1 MSDYERIGLRLIIFR
16 LVIALTFLSS
26 SIGLQI
32 ALGEKLLLKPYFYF
46 SAFVLIL
53 EIGYILFYAFLK
65 KLREREFFIYL
76 QLVGDSIT
84 VIILLFYTGGH
95 SSVFVFLCHFLVVLA
110 GALLR
115 RRGAIFIALFNSL
128 LFSILCLS
136 LYYNWLR
143 PSEYFNITFE
153 VPTAGEI
160 FNSLVINIFGLILI
174 AILISAVSSGIEK
187 SRQELGDAQKGLK
200 YLKNLNDLIVSSI
213 SGGIVVTDL
222 NGNATF
228 STQKARELFGVNI
241 TEGWNLKEQIEN
253 LGGPPI
259 IVENLSKN
267 GSEIPLSLPS
277 DKHLM
282 VSITPIFEEGNK
294 IGYLALIRDETEIVK
309 IRNELELK
317 ERLIS
322 LGEMAANMAHEIK
335 NPLGSISGAAQMLK
349 SSNPSNKEEGELLS
363 IIHKESLRLAE
374 VLDNF
379 LKFVSPQKAE
389 KHLVN
394 LYEVVSEVCTLFI
407 NSPIFQEKKLN
418 LVFES
423 VKNEIFLNIDPNQI
437 KQVLWNVLHNARKA
451 SHEGGKIKVS
461 ILKEDNFVIVEIS
474 DKGMGMPKSEIEK
487 IQEPFRKGFEQGVGL
502 GLSLVTRIM
511 EQHNGKI
518 EIDSEYG
525 SGTKV
530 KLFFPYGIEDEKK
543 NTCC

>member
-1 MSDYERIGLRLIIFR
+1 MSEYEKTGLRLIIFR

-46 SAFVLIL
+46 SAFVLVL
-53 EIGYILFYAFLK
+53 EIGYILFYSFLK
-65 KLREREFFIYL
+65 KLRNSEFFIYL

-84 VIILLFYTGGH
+84 VMVLLFYTGGH

-110 GALLR
+110 GALLK
-115 RRGAIFIALFNSL
+115 RRGAIFIALVNSL
-128 LFSILCLS
+128 LFGILCLS

-143 PSEYFNITFE
+143 PTEYFKIPFE

-160 FNSLVINIFGLILI
+160 FNALMINIFGLILV
-174 AILISAVSSGIEK
+174 AILISAVSSKIEK
-187 SRQELGDAQKGLK
+187 SRQELGDAQKGLR
-200 YLKNLNDLIVSSI
+200 YLEHINDLIVSSI

-222 NGNATF
+222 TGKVTF
-228 STQKARELFGVNI
+228 STHKARNLLGVNI
-241 TEGWNLKEQIEN
+241 TEGWSLKEQIED

-259 IVENLSKN
+259 VFENLLKK

-277 DKHLM
+277 EKHLM
-282 VSITPIFEEGNK
+282 LSISPLFEEERKVGF
-294 IGYLALIRDETEIVK
+294 LVLVRDETEIVK

-349 SSNPSNKEEGELLS
+349 SSNPENKEEGELLS

-379 LKFVSPQKAE
+379 LRFVSPQKPE

-394 LYEVVSEVCTLFI
+394 LYEVVLEVCTLFK
-407 NSPIFQEKKLN
+407 NSPLFQEKKLN
-418 LVFES
+418 LNFEYFS
-423 VKNEIFLNIDPNQI
+423 KEIFINVDSNQI
-437 KQVLWNVLHNARKA
+437 KQVLWNLLHNARKA
-451 SHEGGKIKVS
+451 SEEEGEIRVS
-461 ILKEDNFVIVEIS
+461 LAKMEKWIIVEVS
-474 DKGMGMPKSEIEK
+474 DKGVGMPKSEIEK

-511 EQHNGKI
+511 EQHGGKI
-518 EIDSEYG
+518 EIDSKYG

-530 KLFFPYGIEDEKK
+530 KLFFPLE
-543 NTCC
+543 